1 MIDDKKI
8 EEAALAYEKKTQVE
22 CEKLNKKLGGNE
34 FSVTYKSADAAF
46 KDGAHWAIN
55 ELLKDLWH
63 PPSEEPVEDKPFLS
77 QEVGRW
83 RVGVNSPLIPNNEW
97 STQRKIRGIKR
108 WLYVEDLLP
117 KEGGEQ

>member
-1 MIDDKKI
+1 MLDDKKI
-8 EEAALAYEKKTQVE
+8 DKEAISYARDGYNDYSSDMQDVIKES
-22 CEKLNKKLGGNE
+22 
-34 FSVTYKSADAAF
+34 FKS
-46 KDGAHWAIN
+46 GAEWAIN
-55 ELLKDLWH
+55 EFLKDLWH
-63 PPSEEPVEDKPFLS
+63 PASEEPVEDKPFLA
-77 QEVGRW
+77 QEIGRW